1 MFSLENFYLILYTN
15 LLKPANLH
23 DCYFFPFG
31 STNVNELMFNIH
43 EISYVRKNFCFFY
56 DQEPSNIDTV
66 QACVKHYASLQK
78 NENKEIIFANSE
90 NSSFIDTICLENGFK
105 NWYYFFHGFAALTWY
120 RDYQY
125 IPNFENHFTKVFIS
139 YNRLVTKDRSY
150 RLNLVSHLYERDLLK
165 HGHVSLILRDNGLGT
180 WQEELVDPNSRFS
193 PEAKVRVEQNI
204 KELKNG
210 LIIDSDNPP
219 GHASANT
226 GIAEISMHKS
236 ALWHIVT
243 ETVFYDDK
251 KHLTE
256 KIFKPITAKRPF
268 ILVGALN
275 NLAYLKSYGFKTFD
289 QWIDESYDNEP
300 NPDKRILLITEQV
313 EKLCSLSASQLD
325 AMYIEMKPILEY
337 NFQHFYGN
345 FKTLII
351 DELVDNFRQV
361 LCDFTDSKVDIS
373 NINFDQVK
381 NILLK

>member
-31 STNVNELMFNIH
+31 STNVNDLMFNIH
-43 EISYVRKNFCFFY
+43 EISYVRENYCFFY

-78 NENKEIIFANSE
+78 HENKEIIFANSE
-90 NSSFIDTICLENGFK
+90 KSSFIDTICLENDFK

-150 RLNLVSHLYERDLLK
+150 RLNLVSHLHEKDLLK

-180 WQEELVDPNSRFS
+180 WQEELADPNSRLS
-193 PEAKVRVEQNI
+193 PAAKVRVEQNI

-210 LIIDSDNPP
+210 LIIDSNNPP

-243 ETVFYDDK
+243 ETVFYDHK
-251 KHLTE
+251 LHLTE

-268 ILVGALN
+268 ILVGAPG

-289 QWIDESYDNEP
+289 QWIDESYDNELD
-300 NPDKRILLITEQV
+300 PDKRILLITEQV

-351 DELVDNFRQV
+351 DELVDNFRQI
-361 LCDFTDSKVDIS
+361 LCNFTDSKVDIS
-373 NINFDQVK
+373 KINFDQVK
-381 NILLK
+381 NILHK